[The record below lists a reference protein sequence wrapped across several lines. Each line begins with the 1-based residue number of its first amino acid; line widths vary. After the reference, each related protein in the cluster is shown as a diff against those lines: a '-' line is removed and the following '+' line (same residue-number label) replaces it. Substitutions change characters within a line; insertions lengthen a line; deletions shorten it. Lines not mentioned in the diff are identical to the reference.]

1 MSSDSRLSGPV
12 PRTCDLRYASAM
24 NAILKDIL
32 KQVESL
38 SIEDQ
43 KILAAEIEKRA
54 YDQWLE
60 AEIQKGEASGGEKPL
75 NEVFDRLS
83 AKYGG

>member
-1 MSSDSRLSGPV
+1 
-12 PRTCDLRYASAM
+12 M

>member
-1 MSSDSRLSGPV
+1 
-12 PRTCDLRYASAM
+12 M
-24 NAILKDIL
+24 NAIFKNIL

-43 KILAAEIEKRA
+43 QALAAEIEKRA
-54 YDQWLE
+54 HEQQLE
-60 AEIQKGEASGGEKPL
+60 AEIAKGEASGGEKPL

>member
-1 MSSDSRLSGPV
+1 
-12 PRTCDLRYASAM
+12 M
-24 NAILKDIL
+24 NAIFKDIL

-54 YDQWLE
+54 HDQWL
-60 AEIQKGEASGGEKPL
+60 ACEIQKGEASGGEKPL

>member
-1 MSSDSRLSGPV
+1 
-12 PRTCDLRYASAM
+12 M

-60 AEIQKGEASGGEKPL
+60 AEIRKGEASGGEKPL

>member
-1 MSSDSRLSGPV
+1 
-12 PRTCDLRYASAM
+12 M
-24 NAILKDIL
+24 NAIFKDML
-32 KQVESL
+32 RQVEQL
-38 SIEDQ
+38 SAEDQ
-43 KILAAEIEKRA
+43 KKLAAEMEKRA
-54 YDQWLE
+54 HELWLE

>member
-1 MSSDSRLSGPV
+1 
-12 PRTCDLRYASAM
+12 M

-60 AEIQKGEASGGEKPL
+60 AEIQKGEASGGGKPL